1 MKSKVVKY
9 NLKPVLLSLLREDKS
24 LLGINYVLIDTDF
37 ELKGEAYLSLIEK
50 EESVIVF
57 FESGEE
63 KLVPV
68 KNLWGINFKAL
79 QKEELKIRYPTLLYF
94 VKNSKE
100 NVRKTLQRKEEER
113 LKEEN
118 LEKEI
123 EITIELNILF

>member
-24 LLGINYVLIDTDF
+24 LLGINYVLLDTDF